1 MNGEDLEHHEGK
13 CIYRQVFCPDL
24 DCPFTQDSKN
34 LLFKDVVEHLDTS
47 HEGVFELTA
56 TGNTFDGLYLTEIC
70 GLENGNT
77 WSLGKF
83 TSSCGALF
91 FTGSKIVKD
100 SFCIW
105 VILMGSSDEAKRYTS
120 TISVTS
126 KIGEKF
132 NFSGPV
138 HTVDEGA
145 DDIIT
150 SGSLL
155 TFGVNA
161 AKRSLNEEK
170 QLDFNITIRNLKEE
184 AKDDDM
190 ESGVSEGE

>member
-1 MNGEDLEHHEGK
+1 MEGPPSD
-13 CIYRQVFCPDL
+13 RQ
-24 DCPFTQDSKN
+24 
-34 LLFKDVVEHLDTS
+34 
-47 HEGVFELTA
+47 
-56 TGNTFDGLYLTEIC
+56 
-70 GLENGNT
+70 
-77 WSLGKF
+77 
-83 TSSCGALF
+83 
-91 FTGSKIVKD
+91 
-100 SFCIW
+100 
-105 VILMGSSDEAKRYTS
+105 
-120 TISVTS
+120 
-126 KIGEKF
+126 
-132 NFSGPV
+132 V